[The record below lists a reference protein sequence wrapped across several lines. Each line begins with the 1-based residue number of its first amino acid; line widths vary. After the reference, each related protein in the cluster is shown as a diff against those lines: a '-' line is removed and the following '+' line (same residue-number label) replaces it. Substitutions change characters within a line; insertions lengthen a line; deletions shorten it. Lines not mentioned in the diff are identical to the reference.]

1 MTIQDMVDEMNER
14 GTFWWMVHTLNRL
27 PIPDWL
33 FLVMMIVAALTLVVG
48 LLKVLDV
55 MEEQRDQD
63 FKARAARLGYMKAD
77 GRASGSNEDKALGYS
92 TREMGELLEL
102 LDIFEGQVP
111 EEERESARARL
122 LATLEDAQLRREKL
136 ARQVERADEFLGIL
150 RERLS

>member
-14 GTFWWMVHTLNRL
+14 GTFWWMVHTLTRL

-77 GRASGSNEDKALGYS
+77 GRASGSNEDTA
-92 TREMGELLEL
+92 
-102 LDIFEGQVP
+102 P
-111 EEERESARARL
+111 
-122 LATLEDAQLRREKL
+122 
-136 ARQVERADEFLGIL
+136 
-150 RERLS
+150 

>member
-1 MTIQDMVDEMNER
+1 MMTIQDMVDEMNER

-63 FKARAARLGYMKAD
+63 FKARAARLGYKKAD
-77 GRASGSNEDKALGYS
+77 GRASGSNEDTA
-92 TREMGELLEL
+92 
-102 LDIFEGQVP
+102 P
-111 EEERESARARL
+111 
-122 LATLEDAQLRREKL
+122 
-136 ARQVERADEFLGIL
+136 
-150 RERLS
+150 